1 MSNLGL
7 DRGRVCRVPPHGY
20 ALGTLVASPE
30 ALPATIRYTRS
41 PSVFSD
47 SSLSPSFLRTTAARK
62 ARTVCGCQPV
72 ERVTVAMVAPRV
84 LALLCGP
91 SGAPIERSLDA
102 DRALMVRAGLRV
114 DMQNS
119 SQQRRRN
126 SAPEGW
132 RNSAPPPRKPRGGPS
147 ALAG

>member
-1 MSNLGL
+1 
-7 DRGRVCRVPPHGY
+7 
-20 ALGTLVASPE
+20 ALGTLAAAPG

-72 ERVTVAMVAPRV
+72 ERVTVAMVAPLGPHSSASTRACFEFARP
-84 LALLCGP
+84 LACPLP
-91 SGAPIERSLDA
+91 AAERFLDA
-102 DRALMVRAGLRV
+102 DRALMVRAGLRL

-119 SQQRRRN
+119 SQERRRN

-132 RNSAPPPRKPRGGPS
+132 RNSAPPPPKPRGGRS